1 MILLLIMCLGSM
13 LMSILVLMRTKGNEE
28 RMDTYF
34 KAYGDAIA
42 KSQMTMSE
50 HQDLRLKELNDSM
63 ARLRAENNTQI
74 ENIRH
79 TVDEKLQTTLDTRL
93 TKSFGLVNERLE
105 QVYRGLGE
113 MQSVAQGVG
122 DLRKILSNVKT
133 RGILGE
139 VQLGSI
145 LEQMLPPSH
154 YVKNARLKE
163 NSRENVEF
171 AIRLPGTDEHDVF
184 LPIDA
189 KFPGDAYNTL
199 LEAYDLGEKDA
210 ISEAKKKLVNRIE
223 SEAKD
228 INSKYI
234 NPPITTDFAIL
245 FLPFEGLYSE
255 AINAGLIEPLQRK
268 YKVTIAGPTTMAALL
283 NSLQMGFNTLA
294 IEKKSS
300 EVWELLHAVQKE
312 FERFEVV
319 LAKSQGHLKQASDD
333 IDELAGVRMR
343 QMKRALQR
351 VNNIEGEEE

>member
-1 MILLLIMCLGSM
+1 MCLGSM
-13 LMSILVLMRTKGNEE
+13 LMSVLVLMRTKGNEE

-79 TVDEKLQTTLDTRL
+79 TLDEKLQTTLDTRL

-154 YVKNARLKE
+154 YVKNARLQE

-171 AIRLPGTDEHDVF
+171 AIRLPGADDHGVF

-189 KFPGDAYNTL
+189 KFPGDTYNAL
-199 LEAYDLGEKDA
+199 LEAYDLGEKETIA
-210 ISEAKKKLVNRIE
+210 EAKKKLVNRIE

-312 FERFEVV
+312 FERFELV

-333 IDELAGVRMR
+333 IDEMAGVRMR
-343 QMKRALQR
+343 QMKRVLQR